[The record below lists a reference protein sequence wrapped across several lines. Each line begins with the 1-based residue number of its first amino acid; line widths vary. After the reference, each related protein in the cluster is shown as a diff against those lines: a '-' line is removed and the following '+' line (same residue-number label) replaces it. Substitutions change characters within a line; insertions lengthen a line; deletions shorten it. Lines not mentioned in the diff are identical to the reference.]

1 MFAAHYIR
9 VSTKDRLIRRLHKWL
24 GAAKG
29 DSIYKKRKKKGV
41 RKLVYSTS
49 VWAVLPEA
57 EDFGSRK
64 AISFFE

>member
-1 MFAAHYIR
+1 
-9 VSTKDRLIRRLHKWL
+9 L

-29 DSIYKKRKKKGV
+29 GSIYKKEKKRKC
-41 RKLVYSTS
+41 RLVYLISG
-49 VWAVLPEA
+49 WAALAEA